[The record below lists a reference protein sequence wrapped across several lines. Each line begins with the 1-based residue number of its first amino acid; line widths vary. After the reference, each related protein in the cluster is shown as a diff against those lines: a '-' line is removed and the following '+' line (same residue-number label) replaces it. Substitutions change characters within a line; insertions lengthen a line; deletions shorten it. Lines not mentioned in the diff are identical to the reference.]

1 MTTVIKNSFFAIAA
15 ITTGLLMGS
24 CNNSEDNN
32 NDNTST
38 LQQPA
43 DPATA
48 AADNTTTDKPVAK
61 IKKGKASVVINK
73 ANGMKVTKDK
83 DGVYTNAEVM
93 PEYPGGEAALSTFVE
108 NNIEYPQDA
117 VDADK
122 EGTVN
127 VSFVVDEKGKIVKP
141 ATEGSAIG
149 NGLDDAAVKI
159 VNKFPDWKPGTVKGK
174 AVKTR
179 LTLPITFKLADS

>member
-1 MTTVIKNSFFAIAA
+1 MTTVIKNSFFVIAA
-15 ITTGLLMGS
+15 ITAGLLMGS
-24 CNNSEDNN
+24 CNNGEDSNS
-32 NDNTST
+32 DNTST

-48 AADNTTTDKPVAK
+48 VADNTKIDKPVAK

-83 DGVYTNAEVM
+83 DGIYTNAEVM
-93 PEYPGGEAALSTFVE
+93 PQYPGGEAALSTFVE
-108 NNIEYPQDA
+108 KNIDYPQHA
-117 VDADK
+117 VDANT

-127 VSFVVDEKGKIVKP
+127 VSFVIDEKGKVVKP
-141 ATEGSAIG
+141 VTQGNTVG
-149 NGLDDAAVKI
+149 NGIEDEAVKI
-159 VNKFPDWKPGTVKGK
+159 VSKLPDWKPGTVKGK
-174 AVKTR
+174 PVKTR